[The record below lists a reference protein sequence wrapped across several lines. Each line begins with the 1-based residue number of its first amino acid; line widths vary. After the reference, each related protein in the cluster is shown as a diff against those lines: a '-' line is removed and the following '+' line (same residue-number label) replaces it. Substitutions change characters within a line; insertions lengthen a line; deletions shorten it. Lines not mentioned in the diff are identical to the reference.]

1 MRRPSPGWHAGW
13 AVAAVALLPLAACE
27 EGGEGPT
34 SPEPGQPSSALI
46 DRVEIVSEPAANG
59 TYLDA
64 EELVFAVLL
73 TSGEEMETTGEVFLI
88 FDLGLASQPAALAAH
103 EAGRLEF
110 RYRIRRGD
118 YDGDGISVPEG
129 ELTFSPGATLRIG
142 NADLDAS
149 VPALPADGEH
159 RVFARFSRGEALVF
173 DTTLDRFPVDS
184 LGLNGAVGC
193 AATEDI
199 VPLVEAVLEGNAP
212 GAASLFQIAWQTG
225 RCATLNEAAP
235 AIFLSAAVQE
245 HRGEIYDLVLAYG
258 PGNLPGGQEIT
269 TNWWTLADFLAEPP

>member
-1 MRRPSPGWHAGW
+1 MSRAAAGT
-13 AVAAVALLPLAACE
+13 VAAVALFALSACE

-34 SPEPGQPSSALI
+34 SPGPGAPSSALI
-46 DRVEIVSEPAANG
+46 DRVEIVSEPDANG

-64 EELVFAVLL
+64 EEIVFAVLL
-73 TSGEEMETTGEVFLI
+73 TSGEPVETTGEAFLI

-118 YDGDGISVPEG
+118 YDGEGISVPEG
-129 ELTFSPGATLRIG
+129 ELTLSPGATLRIG
-142 NADLDAS
+142 GVDLDAS
-149 VPALPADGEH
+149 VPELPADGEH
-159 RVFARFSRGEALVF
+159 RVFARFSRGESLIF

-199 VPLVEAVLEGNAP
+199 APLVEAVLEGNLP
-212 GAASLFQIAWQTG
+212 GAAALFQAAWQTG
-225 RCATLNEAAP
+225 RCATLNEGAP
-235 AIFLSAAVQE
+235 ATFLAAAVRE
-245 HRGEIYDLVLAYG
+245 HRGEVYDLALAYG
-258 PGNLPGGQEIT
+258 PGNGPGGQET
-269 TNWWTLADFLAEPP
+269 ANWWTLADFLTEPP

>member
-1 MRRPSPGWHAGW
+1 MRRPTPGWHAGW
-13 AVAAVALLPLAACE
+13 AVAALCLFALAACE

-34 SPEPGQPSSALI
+34 SPGPGGPSNALI
-46 DRVEIVSEPAANG
+46 DRVGIVSEPAANG
-59 TYLDA
+59 TYLDG
-64 EELVFAVLL
+64 EELVFHVLL
-73 TSGEEMETTGEVFLI
+73 TSGEDVATTGEVFLI

-110 RYRIRRGD
+110 RYQIRRGD

-129 ELTFSPGATLRIG
+129 ELMFAPGATLRIG

-149 VPALPADGEH
+149 VPALPADAGQ
-159 RVFARFSRGEALVF
+159 RVFARYSPGESLVF
-173 DTTLDRFPVDS
+173 DTMLDRFPLDS
-184 LGLNGAVGC
+184 LGLDGAIGC
-193 AATEDI
+193 AAIEDF
-199 VPLVEAVLEGNAP
+199 VPIVEAVLEGNAA
-212 GAASLFQIAWQTG
+212 GAAALFQIAWQTG
-225 RCATLNEAAP
+225 RCATLNEGAP

-258 PGNLPGGQEIT
+258 PGSVPGGSETT